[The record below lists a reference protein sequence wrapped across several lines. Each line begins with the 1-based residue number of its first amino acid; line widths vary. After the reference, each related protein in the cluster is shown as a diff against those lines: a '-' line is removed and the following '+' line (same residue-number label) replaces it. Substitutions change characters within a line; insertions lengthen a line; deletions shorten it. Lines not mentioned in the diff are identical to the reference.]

1 MSSNVRIIIGAD
13 KSEFLRNVEEFKRI
27 LRKETGKEV
36 EDLDEQIDRTTKDFR
51 LDIEKLSKKSRK
63 VNKEVRA
70 KDFKTFHAFSM
81 AMFMRGAES
90 TSERILRET
99 KEKIRR
105 FADLSVL
112 EIAGLI
118 SGATGFLSLFTALSR
133 SQEER
138 QLSLALAFASNLVSI
153 ATSYGTIAA
162 ASGNIALFAA
172 AGTAAASAATIIN
185 TITSIG
191 VRGEANRQAE
201 ERRLQ
206 NLRQY

>member
-1 MSSNVRIIIGAD
+1 MQVNEFFLESRLRRIRDSI
-13 KSEFLRNVEEFKRI
+13 VEE
-27 LRKETGKEV
+27 T
-36 EDLDEQIDRTTKDFR
+36 
-51 LDIEKLSKKSRK
+51 
-63 VNKEVRA
+63 RA
-70 KDFKTFHAFSM
+70 K
-81 AMFMRGAES
+81 
-90 TSERILRET
+90 LRS
-99 KEKIRR
+99 I
-105 FADLSVL
+105 ADLSVL
-112 EIAGLI
+112 EVAGLI

-138 QLSLALAFASNLVSI
+138 QLSLALAFASNLISI

-172 AGTAAASAATIIN
+172 AGAAAASAATIIN